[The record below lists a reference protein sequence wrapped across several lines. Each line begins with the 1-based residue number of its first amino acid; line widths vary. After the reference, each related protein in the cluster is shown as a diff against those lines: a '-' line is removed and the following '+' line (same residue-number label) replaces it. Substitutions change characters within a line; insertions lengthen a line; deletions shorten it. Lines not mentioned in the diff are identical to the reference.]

1 MSILCVGCKTDGKP
15 SQPPWWLA
23 GFTHV
28 SITKMIDDVT
38 CNICM
43 CVCAHV
49 RVCVCVYVCVCVC
62 VHARVCV
69 CLGGGKVYVPNNK
82 AKGQCG

>member
-43 CVCAHV
+43 CVRAH
-49 RVCVCVYVCVCVC
+49 VCVCVC
-62 VHARVCV
+62 VCVRVRVCV
-69 CLGGGKVYVPNNK
+69 CACMCVCGGG
-82 AKGQCG
+82 GQFLCTKQQG

>member
-1 MSILCVGCKTDGKP
+1 MHWYHHMHLIGRQGHPFAYVFALWLCVSILCVGCKTDGKP

-38 CNICM
+38 CNQ
-43 CVCAHV
+43 
-49 RVCVCVYVCVCVC
+49 R
-62 VHARVCV
+62 
-69 CLGGGKVYVPNNK
+69 
-82 AKGQCG
+82 